1 MDWMPACVHFSVEG
15 KALISQPDIN
25 VDVDSLAE
33 KKDSVDLIYY
43 HFLYV
48 AMAVWMVILQFIRTS
63 QIWDKRM

>member
-15 KALISQPDIN
+15 KALISQPDIK
-25 VDVDSLAE
+25 VDVDSLVE

-43 HFLYV
+43 RFLYV

-63 QIWDKRM
+63 QIWDKRI